1 MADVF
6 PSVFVSPVEKHRR
19 EKARE
24 YLRLFLMDTE
34 ELNRLLGRKEID
46 DKRLDLAIMLTI
58 SDWNT
63 TTPVLRPVSVA
74 NFPSLYL
81 LIHGAAIQALKMAGL
96 YQSRNELTYNAGG
109 SSFVR
114 ANKTAYYQSWIQ
126 NFAADY
132 EAKKINFKIQRN
144 VESAYGG
151 GFHSEYDLIGF
162 DW

>member
-1 MADVF
+1 MQLTGTE
-6 PSVFVSPVEKHRR
+6 SLRM

-34 ELNRLLGRKEID
+34 ELNRLLRRKEID
-46 DKRLDLAIMLTI
+46 DKRLDFAIQMCI

-63 TTPVLRPVSVA
+63 TTPRIAPVSVG

-81 LIHGAAIQALKMAGL
+81 LIHGAAVQALKMAGL
-96 YQSRNELTYNAGG
+96 YQSRNELTYSSGG

-126 NFAADY
+126 NFASEY
-132 EAKKINFKIQRN
+132 EQKKLNLKMQQNI
-144 VESAYGG
+144 ESAYGG
-151 GFHSEYDLIGF
+151 GFHSEYWSIGF

>member
-1 MADVF
+1 MQLNQNEAL
-6 PSVFVSPVEKHRR
+6 RL

-34 ELNRLLGRKEID
+34 ELNRLLRRKEID
-46 DKRLDLAIMLTI
+46 DKRLDFAIQMCI

-63 TTPVLRPVSVA
+63 TTPRVAPVSIG

-81 LIHGAAIQALKMAGL
+81 LIHGAAVQALKMAGI
-96 YQSRNELTYNAGG
+96 YQSRNELTYSSGG

-126 NFAADY
+126 NFATEY
-132 EAKKINFKIQRN
+132 EQKKLNLKMQQNI
-144 VESAYGG
+144 ESAYGG
-151 GFHSEYDLIGF
+151 GFHSEYWAIGF